1 MKKIWIPYMAFLL
14 AFVVACSPKLAE
26 NKTTKTTPVEVEVA
40 SNDNG
45 VDLTQKIPNDPSVRM
60 GKLSN
65 GLTYYVKN
73 NGKPAD
79 IVELRLAIN
88 AGSVLEDDDQQG
100 LAHFMEHMNF
110 NGTTNFNKN
119 ELVDYLQG
127 IGIKFGADLNAY
139 TSFDETVYILPI
151 PSDDPEKLESGFT
164 ILSDW
169 AYGALLTDKD
179 IDEER
184 GVVLEES
191 RTGKGANDRMNKIT
205 IPASFYNSKYAT
217 RLPIGKDEILKNF
230 KPDVLRRF
238 YNDWYRPDLM
248 AVVAVGDLDVD
259 ALEAMIKKHFGD
271 IPAKE
276 NPRERPVYDLPNHK
290 ETVVAVAQDP
300 EATYALVRVEYKD
313 RENTPQAETL
323 KDYRKQLV
331 DGLFSFMINNR
342 LSELTQKPNPP
353 FIFASSS
360 YGGTVDKNKNAY
372 SSFAA
377 TAPTGQLDALKVIL
391 EENQR
396 VKLYG
401 FGKGELERAKT
412 AFASSYESAYNDRDK
427 QESSR
432 LVGQYVQGF
441 LNESRTPSIEWSYK
455 NLVTLLPT
463 ISVAEVNERINQ
475 YIHDDNRVIIFTGPE
490 TDKVPTEEDILKVVE
505 NVAKSEIA
513 AYEDAEVRENLI
525 EKMPVAG
532 SITATKSNADLGT
545 TTYTL
550 SNGATVTVKPTDF
563 KNDEILM
570 TAYSYGGSSL
580 YSDEDIKKVT
590 FANGGLYEAGVAGLS
605 QIDMDKYMTGK
616 LVRVSPRISGI
627 TEGFSGSST
636 PKDLE
641 TMFQLIHLYF
651 TSLNK
656 DQEAYD
662 SFISKQKSFVGSMM
676 ANPETYFSNE
686 VNNMRFKDNP
696 RYMGFPTEEM
706 YDKADY
712 NRAYELYKE
721 RFADAGDFHFYL
733 VGNLDKAQVEEFSKQ
748 YIASLP
754 GLNSKETYKVSE
766 WREKQGTREITVNKG
781 TEEKSSVRISWA
793 YEIPSYDAQDDMYVD
808 ALGEILTIKIIETL
822 REKEGGIYGGGARG
836 NMSKMPYP
844 SFNFNISFPCG
855 PDSVDKLVKATMNE
869 IVLIKKDGPTEKD
882 LNKVKEAYLLEHKEN
897 LKSNRYWLSTLS
909 NIDQEKRD
917 IKEVLEFETKVNN
930 MTADGVKS
938 VANKY
943 LTTDYLLAVLKPET
957 K

>member
-26 NKTTKTTPVEVEVA
+26 NKTTSAAPIQEQVA
-40 SNDNG
+40 TNDNV
-45 VDLTQKIPNDPSVRM
+45 VDLTQKIPNDPTVRM

-191 RTGKGANDRMNKIT
+191 RTGKGASDRMNKIT
-205 IPASFYNSKYAT
+205 IPASFYNSRYAK

-276 NPRERPVYDLPNHK
+276 NPRERPVYDLPNHE

-313 RENTPQAETL
+313 RENTPQPETL

-391 EENQR
+391 EENER

-427 QESSR
+427 QESGR

-441 LNESRTPSIEWSYK
+441 LNKAKTPSIEWSYK

-463 ISVAEVNERINQ
+463 INVEEVNERINQ
-475 YIHDDNRVIIFTGPE
+475 YIHDDNRVVIFTGPK
-490 TDKVPTEEDILKVVE
+490 TDNVPTEEDILKVVE
-505 NVAKSEIA
+505 NVSKSKIEP
-513 AYEDAEVRENLI
+513 YEDAEVRENLI

-532 SITATKSNADLGT
+532 SITATKSNEDLGT

-550 SNGATVTVKPTDF
+550 SNGATVTIKPTDF

-616 LVRVSPRISGI
+616 LVRVSPRIGGI

-686 VNNMRFKDNP
+686 VNKMRFKDNP
-696 RYMGFPTEEM
+696 RYMGFPTEEL

-766 WREKQGTREITVNKG
+766 WREKQGTRKITVNKG
-781 TEEKSSVRISWA
+781 TEDKSSVRISWS
-793 YEIPSYDAQDDMYVD
+793 YEIPSYDDKEEMYAD

-844 SFNFNISFPCG
+844 SFSFNISFPCG
-855 PDSVDKLVKATMNE
+855 PDSVDKLVEATMNE
-869 IVLIKKDGPTEKD
+869 VALLKKDGPTEKD
-882 LNKVKEAYLLEHKEN
+882 LNKVKEAYLLEHKES

-917 IKEVLEFETKVNN
+917 VKEVLEFETMVNN
-930 MTADGVKS
+930 MTADDVKS

-943 LTTDYLLAVLKPET
+943 LTKDYILAVLKPET

>member
-1 MKKIWIPYMAFLL
+1 MRKIWIPYMAFAL
-14 AFVVACSPKLAE
+14 AFVLACSPKI
-26 NKTTKTTPVEVEVA
+26 TKEPASAAQATQEVA
-40 SNDNG
+40 TADNG
-45 VDLTQKIPNDPSVRM
+45 VDLSQQIPDDPTVRQ

-65 GLTYYVKN
+65 GLTYYIKN
-73 NGKPAD
+73 NGKPED

-151 PSDDPEKLESGFT
+151 PSDDAEKIEKGFT

-169 AYGALLTDKD
+169 ANGALLTDKD
-179 IDEER
+179 INEER

-205 IPASFYNSKYAT
+205 IPASFYKSKYAE
-217 RLPIGKDEILKNF
+217 RLPIGKDDILKNF

-259 ALEAMIKKHFGD
+259 ALEAQIKKHFGK

-276 NPRERPVYDLPNHK
+276 NPRERPVYGLPNHDN
-290 ETVVAVAQDP
+290 TVVAVAQDP
-300 EATYALVRVEYKD
+300 EATYAIVRVEYKD
-313 RENTPQAETL
+313 RENTP
-323 KDYRKQLV
+323 KPISVSDYRNNLV

-353 FIFASSS
+353 FLFASSS
-360 YGGTVDKNKNAY
+360 YGGTVDKNKNSY

-377 TAPTGQLDALKVIL
+377 SSPTGQLDALKVIL

-396 VKLYG
+396 VKLFG
-401 FGKGELERAKT
+401 FGKGEIERAKT
-412 AFASSYESAYNDRDK
+412 AFLSSYESAYNDRDK
-427 QESSR
+427 QESGR

-441 LNESRTPSIEWSYK
+441 LNDSKIPSIEWSYK
-455 NLVTLLPT
+455 TTTELLPT
-463 ISVAEVNERINQ
+463 IQVEEVNKRIND
-475 YIHDDNRVIIFTGPE
+475 YIHDDNRVIIFTGPTTE
-490 TDKVPTEEDILKVVE
+490 KVPTEADILKVVSD
-505 NVAKSEIA
+505 VAKSDIA
-513 AYEDAEVRENLI
+513 AYEDAEIRQNLI
-525 EKMPVAG
+525 EKMPTPG
-532 SITATKSNADLGT
+532 SITKTVANNDLGT

-563 KNDEILM
+563 KNDEVLM

-605 QIDMDKYMTGK
+605 KIDMDKYMTGK
-616 LVRVSPRISGI
+616 LVYVSPRIAGI

-641 TMFQLIHLYF
+641 TMFQLVHLYF
-651 TSLNK
+651 TSLNQDK
-656 DQEAYD
+656 NAYD
-662 SFISKQKSFVGSMM
+662 SFISKQKSFIGSMM

-686 VNNMRFKDNP
+686 VNKMRFKDNP
-696 RYMGFPTEEM
+696 RYVGFPTEEM
-706 YDKADY
+706 LDKADY
-712 NRAYELYKE
+712 DRAYELYKE

-733 VGNLDKAQVEEFSKQ
+733 VGNLDPKKIEEFSKQ

-754 GLNSKETYKVSE
+754 GLNSKETYKVAS

-781 TEEKSSVRISWA
+781 TEDKSSVRISWS
-793 YEIPSYDAQDDMYVD
+793 YEIPTYSPKESMYVD

-836 NMSKMPYP
+836 NISKMPYAGF
-844 SFNFNISFPCG
+844 SFNISFPCG
-855 PDSVDKLVKATMNE
+855 PDSVDKLVAATMEE
-869 IVLIKKDGPTEKD
+869 IALLKKNGPTEKD
-882 LNKVKEAYLLEHKEN
+882 LNKVKEAYLLKHKEN
-897 LKSNRYWLSTLS
+897 LKSNRYWLNTISS
-909 NIDQEKRD
+909 IDEEKRD
-917 IKEVLEFETKVNN
+917 VKEVMAYETAVNN
-930 MTADGVKS
+930 MTANDVKQ

-943 LTTDYLLAVLKPET
+943 LNKDYVLAVLKPEA